1 MVVRFAKTEELA
13 KWQIVAKDVAQIFG
27 NPNMANDPEFIE
39 YAQRKINQKEAY
51 IAVDD
56 SDEKFYGFIGFSN
69 HFNRITWFGVLKEH
83 RNKGIGSKLLEKA
96 IEELDKTKEI
106 IVETYRKDYEP
117 GKPARHTYE
126 KHGFKETENNLY
138 DHLGN
143 ERAKLVITPKDN

>member
-1 MVVRFAKTEELA
+1 MVIRLAKPEELV
-13 KWQIVAKDVAQIFG
+13 KWKVVAKDVAQIFG

-56 SDEKFYGFIGFSN
+56 FDEIFYGFIGFSK

-96 IEELDKTKEI
+96 INDLDRRKGIT
-106 IVETYRKDYEP
+106 VETYRENYEA
-117 GKPARHTYE
+117 GKPARYVYK
-126 KHGFKETENNLY
+126 KHGFEEIKNNLY
-138 DHLGN
+138 DNLGN
-143 ERAKLVITPKDN
+143 ERAKLVIYPE